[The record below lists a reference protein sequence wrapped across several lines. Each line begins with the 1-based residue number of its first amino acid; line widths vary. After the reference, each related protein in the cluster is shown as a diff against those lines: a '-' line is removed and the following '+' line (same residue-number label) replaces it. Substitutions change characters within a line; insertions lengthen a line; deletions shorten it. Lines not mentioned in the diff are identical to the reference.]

1 LISQLSRR
9 IACEPMPEFMLAMR
23 EAGGLV
29 AYLRL
34 HGKLA

>member
-9 IACEPMPEFMLAMR
+9 IACEAMPEFMLAMR
-23 EAGGLV
+23 GAGGLV
-29 AYLRL
+29 PYLRL